1 MAFAWV
7 NLVNCE
13 LKKYKISVLKLIFI
27 FLALYSIDQ
36 FRNFYISKMK
46 TLIFTLIFAFFVQAT
61 FAQSDSIRT
70 KTSEKKSF
78 ISHQIVPLSLI
89 TVGSL
94 LNIGTIKNKIEDA
107 IPKTSITLDNYLQY
121 TPMAQMY
128 LYDAIGVKHLST
140 VFDQTK
146 YLVMTQLIS
155 GIIVQGLKKT
165 TKVNRPTGANNS
177 FPSGHTT
184 MAFAGATVLYHE
196 FIDTDP
202 WLAYSG
208 YAVATATGCLRM
220 TNRAHWLPDVLT
232 GAGIGIL
239 TGNLVYYLKPLKK
252 LQLSSGNRK
261 ITFLPAVGYKSF
273 ALACS
278 F

>member
-1 MAFAWV
+1 
-7 NLVNCE
+7 
-13 LKKYKISVLKLIFI
+13 
-27 FLALYSIDQ
+27 
-36 FRNFYISKMK
+36 MK
-46 TLIFTLIFAFFVQAT
+46 PLIFTLILAINFQFT
-61 FAQSDSIRT
+61 YAQSDSIQT
-70 KTSEKKSF
+70 KTNGKKSF
-78 ISHQIVPLSLI
+78 ISHQIVPISLV

-94 LNIGTIKNKIEDA
+94 LNIGTIKNHIEDA
-107 IPKTSITLDNYLQY
+107 LPKTNVTIDNYLQY

-128 LYDAIGVKHLST
+128 LYDALGVKHLSS

-146 YLVMTQLIS
+146 YLVLTQLFS

-165 TKVNRPTGANNS
+165 TKVSRPIGANNS

-208 YAVATATGCLRM
+208 YAVATATGCLRL

-252 LQLSSGNRK
+252 LQLSSGNKK
-261 ITFLPAVGYKSF
+261 ITFLPAIGYKTFS
-273 ALACS
+273 LACN